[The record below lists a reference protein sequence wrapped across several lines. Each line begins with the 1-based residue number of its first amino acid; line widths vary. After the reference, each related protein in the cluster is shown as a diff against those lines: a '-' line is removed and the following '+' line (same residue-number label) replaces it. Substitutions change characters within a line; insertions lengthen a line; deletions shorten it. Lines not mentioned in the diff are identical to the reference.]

1 MCACVKMADGACVYE
16 EDVDTLCNCVPLKKV
31 ISFDVRYWRCSAGSN
46 HGDNY
51 MSIVKRIEV
60 STHEFSAAVE
70 AHKGAQYF
78 SFIVK
83 RQIVS
88 RSRRQLFRCDEAFCN
103 EINAYTHVIPVLEKY
118 FVNGDTVFPQC
129 YYAGN
134 DKKGELI
141 VLEDLKR
148 LGYRMPNRLVPF
160 DLHHC
165 EIVMKELAKLHA
177 TSIAAKHLGDSDF
190 RERYCKVNEIV
201 YCEEAENFYGNL
213 LSSSIEEAVKSLRES
228 NVDGSLSDSICVIEQ
243 LKAELYKKIMYSINN
258 ASDCVSVMCH
268 GDLYVN
274 NIMFRSSMDDSST
287 CQAPKEVKFFDL
299 QAMRYTSFIF
309 DILHFMFT
317 STKRELRD
325 AHTNSLLAT
334 YHRALHN
341 RLEQLLNSRE
351 HLASIRQ
358 TFSLE
363 NIMKEFAA
371 HACYGLAVSMWVLP
385 AVTFDPNNIPNLD
398 AISEAVPK
406 ANEIKVTQKLTEEYH
421 SRIKDLALEFHQNG
435 YFRTWLEK

>member
-1 MCACVKMADGACVYE
+1 MDEVNEYG
-16 EDVDTLCNCVPLKKV
+16 EDVETLCNYVSLRKV
-31 ISFDVRYWRCSAGSN
+31 IPFDVKYWRCSAGSGL
-46 HGDNY
+46 GDNY
-51 MSIVKRIEV
+51 MSVVKRIEV
-60 STHEFSAAVE
+60 STHEFDGGVTE
-70 AHKGAQYF
+70 RKGSQYF

-83 RQIVS
+83 RQILS
-88 RSRRQLFRCDEAFCN
+88 KSRRLLFRCDEAFYN
-103 EINAYTHVIPVLEKY
+103 EINAYTHVIPALEKY
-118 FVNGDTVFPQC
+118 FINGDTVFPQC
-129 YYAGN
+129 YYAGT

-141 VLEDLKR
+141 ALEDLKR

-160 DLHHC
+160 DLYHC

-177 TSIAAKHLGDSDF
+177 TSIAAKHLDDSNF
-190 RERYCKVNEIV
+190 RERYSKVNEIV
-201 YCEEAENFYGNL
+201 YCDEAESFYGNL
-213 LSSSIEEAVKSLRES
+213 LTSSIEESLKSLRES
-228 NVDGSLSDSICVIEQ
+228 NVDGSLSDSIYVIEQ
-243 LKAELYKKIMYSINN
+243 LKAELYQKIMYSIKN

-274 NIMFRSSMDDSST
+274 NIMFKTNMEDDSAS
-287 CQAPKEVKFFDL
+287 QVPKAVKFFDL

-325 AHTNSLLAT
+325 AHTNRLLET
-334 YHRALHN
+334 YRDALHT
-341 RLEQLLNSRE
+341 RLEQLLVSNE
-351 HLASIRQ
+351 HLASVRE

-363 NIMKEFAA
+363 NITKEFTA
-371 HACYGLAVSMWVLP
+371 HALYGLAVSMWVLP

-398 AISEAVPK
+398 AISEAVPN

-435 YFRTWLEK
+435 YFGTWLGK